1 MIMETKV
8 RLAIVECGQ
17 ALGVQ
22 QLMSKQLE
30 ALDAFLNGRDTFV
43 LSHWVQKSV
52 SYAVLPLVF
61 DFLKGILQSSRNC

>member
-43 LSHWVQKSV
+43 LPIGYKSLSVTQSCHWCLTS
-52 SYAVLPLVF
+52 
-61 DFLKGILQSSRNC
+61 